1 VSVDGLLPDDVV
13 RARDGELAPEP
24 RLSRQFVVADDAV
37 HNNVVRP
44 VALVRGHGGLAVVE
58 LAEKGE
64 ERAKISSCSRGMEVG
79 ALTRVPT

>member
-1 VSVDGLLPDDVV
+1 
-13 RARDGELAPEP
+13 
-24 RLSRQFVVADDAV
+24 
-37 HNNVVRP
+37 
-44 VALVRGHGGLAVVE
+44 VRGHGGLAVVE